1 MCDCKNPQWHNTH
14 TFVAGGLEV
23 LWLKFEHYSNYLSAR
38 TYLLNDG
45 GGVGGGFL
53 THKFYAQ
60 ISLNEDPVLVI
71 QKLS

>member
-45 GGVGGGFL
+45 GGVGGGLFNSQILRPNL
-53 THKFYAQ
+53 TQ
-60 ISLNEDPVLVI
+60 
-71 QKLS
+71 